1 MMRAE
6 DEPFLILRSIGAR
19 LRIRIGL
26 IAGVAMVGFL
36 IGYPVA
42 GEILERLLSSSFLP
56 EDASIVVL
64 HPMEVILLRLRI
76 ASYVGLALALLVF
89 SIDLL
94 RMGGNSDLFED
105 TLPDL
110 SQSIQPHLGATLL
123 VILCSLGLAGMGLL
137 YSFEFVVPLLLQYL
151 SADASSFGLSTTWQ
165 LEAWAGF
172 ILSLVGASVLVF
184 QTPMLVFSLLRS
196 GTISRQGVTSRRRE
210 IWFSTAVFSMLVSPP
225 DPLSLLLIALPVV
238 LLMEGTLLLDSVLSR
253 PYLQR

>member
-1 MMRAE
+1 
-6 DEPFLILRSIGAR
+6 
-19 LRIRIGL
+19 
-26 IAGVAMVGFL
+26 
-36 IGYPVA
+36 
-42 GEILERLLSSSFLP
+42 
-56 EDASIVVL
+56 
-64 HPMEVILLRLRI
+64 MEVILLRLRI

-196 GTISRQGVTSRRRE
+196 GTISRQGVTTRRRE

-238 LLMEGTLLLDSVLSR
+238 LLMEGTLLLDSVLGR
-253 PYLQR
+253 PDLQR

>member
-196 GTISRQGVTSRRRE
+196 GTISRQGVTTRRRE

-238 LLMEGTLLLDSVLSR
+238 LLMEGTLLLDSVLGR
-253 PYLQR
+253 PDLQR

>member
-1 MMRAE
+1 MMRSE
-6 DEPFLILRSIGAR
+6 DEPFLILRSIGAM
-19 LRIRIGL
+19 LRIRITL
-26 IAGVAMVGFL
+26 IAGVAMVGFV

-42 GEILERLLSSSFLP
+42 GEVLERLLSSSFLP

-94 RMGGNSDLFED
+94 RMGTSSDLFED
-105 TLPDL
+105 SLPDL
-110 SQSIQPHLGATLL
+110 NQSIQPHLGTTFL

-137 YSFEFVVPLLLQYL
+137 YSIEFVVPLLLQYL

-238 LLMEGTLLLDSVLSR
+238 LLMEGTLLLDSALGR
-253 PYLQR
+253 PYPQR

>member
-1 MMRAE
+1 
-6 DEPFLILRSIGAR
+6 
-19 LRIRIGL
+19 
-26 IAGVAMVGFL
+26 MVGFV
-36 IGYPVA
+36 IGYPIA
-42 GEILERLLSSSFLP
+42 GEVLERLLSSSFLP

-94 RMGGNSDLFED
+94 RMGASSDLFED

-110 SQSIQPHLGATLL
+110 NQSIPPHLGTTLL

-196 GTISRQGVTSRRRE
+196 GTINRQGVTSRRRE

-238 LLMEGTLLLDSVLSR
+238 LLMEGTLLLDSVLGRRYS
-253 PYLQR
+253 QR

>member
-42 GEILERLLSSSFLP
+42 GEILEGLLSSSFLP

-151 SADASSFGLSTTWQ
+151 SADASSFGLSTTWE

-210 IWFSTAVFSMLVSPP
+210 IWFSTTVFSMLVSPP

>member
-94 RMGGNSDLFED
+94 RLGGNSDLFED

-238 LLMEGTLLLDSVLSR
+238 LLMEGTLLLDSVLGR

>member
-238 LLMEGTLLLDSVLSR
+238 LLMEGTLLLDSVLGR

>member
-1 MMRAE
+1 MMGAE
-6 DEPFLILRSIGAR
+6 EEPFLILRSIGAR
-19 LRIRIGL
+19 LRLRIGF
-26 IAGVAMVGFL
+26 IGSVAMIGFV
-36 IGYPVA
+36 IGYPIA
-42 GEILERLLSSSFLP
+42 GEGLEWLLSSSFLP
-56 EDASIVVL
+56 DDASIVVL

-76 ASYVGLALALLVF
+76 ASYVGLAFALLVF

-94 RMGGNSDLFED
+94 RIGGNSELLEE

-110 SQSIQPHLGATLL
+110 NESIRPHLGSTII
-123 VILCSLGLAGMGLL
+123 VILCSLGLAGMGLV

-196 GTISRQGVTSRRRE
+196 GSITRQGVTSRRRE

-238 LLMEGTLLLDSVLSR
+238 LLMEATLLLDSLLGQPHS
-253 PYLQR
+253 QR